1 MQSEPDWRAGLQ
13 SNLGGPGHVGKRGG
27 AVPRVSCPLNAQ
39 FLCLSPNSW
48 SGLGLPF
55 FASIRLTR
63 RSQGR
68 SLFAFHFLQIHASG
82 TTTSATTGRQQWPGG
97 CGASRG
103 YRDSD
108 SSTPAT
114 PAIPRARPPPCHIQC
129 PLSPD
134 RRRHTH
140 ITRPTPAISASSS
153 CSCWSSRLGGG
164 PFAHCARVGS
174 MVRRRRRRCA
184 KLEGRGCRTVCDAL
198 AAAAAASAAPT
209 APAASGRRKGG
220 ILELNLA

>member
-1 MQSEPDWRAGLQ
+1 MRGFSACLLILGHE
-13 SNLGGPGHVGKRGG
+13 SN
-27 AVPRVSCPLNAQ
+27 
-39 FLCLSPNSW
+39 
-48 SGLGLPF
+48 LGLPF
-55 FASIRLTR
+55 IASICLTR
-63 RSQGR
+63 QSQGS
-68 SLFAFHFLQIHASG
+68 SLFAFHFLRIHASG

-140 ITRPTPAISASSS
+140 ITRPTPAISA
-153 CSCWSSRLGGG
+153 CLFLLLLVVATQRRAIWALRACGVNGPPPAPQVCQAGGAG
-164 PFAHCARVGS
+164 LQDRVRCPCCCRCRFRRP
-174 MVRRRRRRCA
+174 RRRRQ
-184 KLEGRGCRTVCDAL
+184 KEGRDPGTQPRVRRLGRDSSTIAVGCGSCGLRLGCSML
-198 AAAAAASAAPT
+198 M
-209 APAASGRRKGG
+209 
-220 ILELNLA
+220 